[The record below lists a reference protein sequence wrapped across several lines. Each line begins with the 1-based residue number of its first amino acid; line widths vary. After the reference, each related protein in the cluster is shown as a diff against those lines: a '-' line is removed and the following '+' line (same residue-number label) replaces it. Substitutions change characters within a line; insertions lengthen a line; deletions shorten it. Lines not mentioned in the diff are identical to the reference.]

1 MLFGLAMLRENVK
14 TAKVWCHNYSIL
26 LYSAA
31 QLCTVKHPMMPVAT
45 TTASFWLYIV

>member
-14 TAKVWCHNYSIL
+14 TAKVWCHNYFIL

-31 QLCTVKHPMMPVAT
+31 QLCTVKKKKKTSNDACGNHHC
-45 TTASFWLYIV
+45 